1 MTVGVAVLLVS
12 RAVLVSG
19 DPGVVLEPPLLPVR
33 LEAEPVPGV
42 AVRGVR
48 HDGYRSL
55 IARPDWVVIDL
66 DCHKVEIETLTRD
79 QL

>member
-1 MTVGVAVLLVS
+1 MTVGVAVLLIS

-42 AVRGVR
+42 AVGGVG
-48 HDGYRSL
+48 HVGCYHSL
-55 IARPDWVVIDL
+55 MV
-66 DCHKVEIETLTRD
+66 TL
-79 QL
+79 LSGP